1 LRFGGQNDES
11 LAVARCEIS
20 PQLVLRLDGPDY
32 FNSAETQHS
41 FQLLGITP
49 VSESPDELV
58 ARISSDVQKWKE
70 AVANVN
76 GSN

>member
-1 LRFGGQNDES
+1 MTKVSQWP
-11 LAVARCEIS
+11 VARYLLSRFC
-20 PQLVLRLDGPDY
+20 VLMVPTII
-32 FNSAETQHS
+32 NSAETQHS

-58 ARISSDVQKWKE
+58 ARISSDFQKWKE

-76 GSN
+76 GNN

>member
-1 LRFGGQNDES
+1 MTKVSQWR
-11 LAVARCEIS
+11 VARYLLSGFC
-20 PQLVLRLDGPDY
+20 VLMVP
-32 FNSAETQHS
+32 AETQHS

-70 AVANVN
+70 AVANAN

>member
-1 LRFGGQNDES
+1 M
-11 LAVARCEIS
+11 V
-20 PQLVLRLDGPDY
+20 P
-32 FNSAETQHS
+32 AETQHS

-58 ARISSDVQKWKE
+58 ARISSDFQKWKE

-76 GSN
+76 GNN

>member
-1 LRFGGQNDES
+1 
-11 LAVARCEIS
+11 
-20 PQLVLRLDGPDY
+20 LRLDGPDY
-32 FNSAETQHS
+32 FNSAETQHF

>member
-1 LRFGGQNDES
+1 MTKVSQWR
-11 LAVARCEIS
+11 VARYLLSWFLC
-20 PQLVLRLDGPDY
+20 LDGPTII
-32 FNSAETQHS
+32 NSAETKHS

-49 VSESPDELV
+49 VSKSPDEPI
-58 ARISSDVQKWKE
+58 ARISPDVQKWKE